1 MSCILIYII
10 VLTFNNFC
18 FFKSLFTVCKGG
30 PKISLGVQIFHPI
43 SEILVPWGS
52 KYFETSGPR
61 VQIFQNIWTGGSIF
75 GGGGGVQIFHDRTI
89 PLEMLDTLWYNT
101 VYLYISFLRV

>member
-1 MSCILIYII
+1 MFCILIYII

-18 FFKSLFTVCKGG
+18 FFKSLFTVCKGE

-52 KYFETSGPR
+52 KYLETSGPR
-61 VQIFQNIWTGGSIF
+61 VQIFRNIWTGEAIF
-75 GGGGGVQIFHDRTI
+75 GGVQIFHDRTTRTSS
-89 PLEMLDTLWYNT
+89 LLC
-101 VYLYISFLRV
+101 

>member
-1 MSCILIYII
+1 MFCILIYII

-43 SEILVPWGS
+43 SEILVPRGS
-52 KYFETSGPR
+52 KYFEISGL
-61 VQIFQNIWTGGSIF
+61 GGSF
-75 GGGGGVQIFHDRTI
+75 SGGGGGGGGGVQIFHDRTTRTSS
-89 PLEMLDTLWYNT
+89 LLC
-101 VYLYISFLRV
+101 